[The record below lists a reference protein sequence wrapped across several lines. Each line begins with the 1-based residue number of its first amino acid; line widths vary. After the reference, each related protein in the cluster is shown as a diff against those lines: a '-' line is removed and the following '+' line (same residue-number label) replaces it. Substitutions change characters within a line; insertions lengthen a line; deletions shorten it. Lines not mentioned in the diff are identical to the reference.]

1 MRSLKTESIY
11 RHHFCKE
18 KVLLGVVM
26 HASNLKASKDCDSLY
41 QNTAI
46 PQANI
51 NREDAF
57 RQQE

>member
-1 MRSLKTESIY
+1 MISLKTESIY
-11 RHHFCKE
+11 CRYFCKE
-18 KVLLGVVM
+18 KVLSGVVM

-41 QNTAI
+41 QNTTI

-57 RQQE
+57 MQQG